1 VKQWKIYGILVFV
14 MFIWGFNLPAVK
26 FLVSEVQPVT
36 LSAFRILLASITVFA
51 ILATLRM
58 VRKPTKQEWK
68 YILLGALL
76 NVVFHHY
83 FLSIGLSMTTSSNAG
98 LILGTGPVI
107 TAVLVSLIMRI
118 YPSRLQWVG
127 VILGLLGVSA
137 TVLAAG
143 DGASGL
149 SYGDVF
155 VFLSILSQV
164 FSYLVISKAAKTL
177 DPRLLTAYMFLI
189 GSIVLF
195 FISLVQEPGEIKAF
209 FDVPPMFWVAFLG
222 SGMVGTAVG
231 HMLYN
236 YSVGQA
242 GPSKAAIFMN
252 LNTLFTLIGSSLF
265 LGEVITTRHLFGLFL
280 IVGGVILGSGAAED
294 MWRKHKLK
302 KSQSESS

>member
-1 VKQWKIYGILVFV
+1 MKQWKIYGILVFV

-26 FLVSEVQPVT
+26 FLVSEVRPVT

-68 YILLGALL
+68 FILLGALL

-143 DGASGL
+143 DGTSGL

-195 FISLVQEPGEIKAF
+195 IISLVQEPGEIKAF
-209 FDVPPMFWVAFLG
+209 FDVPPMFWVAFFG

-252 LNTLFTLIGSSLF
+252 LNTLFTLVGSALF
-265 LGEVITTRHLFGLFL
+265 LGEVITSRHIFGLVL

-302 KSQSESS
+302 KSLSESS